1 MPHKRRGIGSHEART
16 IMNQE
21 QNWIP
26 LRRPHF
32 QLRGGDL
39 YFLISRRPCL
49 KLSEKEVAVWN
60 AIDGDTTVSTLRERF
75 PDADAC
81 LKKLHGSESIEFAES
96 YDTDGGR
103 RKILVIEPHM
113 DDAVLSVGGLMWKI
127 RGTCEFIVASVAGR
141 SNFTSYQKIG
151 RDYFDVDV
159 VTDLRRRESELVMR
173 LLGGGHMVLDGLDAP
188 LRYHPENWTLEW
200 FHKNRRAISAFQN
213 HSATDEELETSTA
226 LIGKLLRQTD
236 AREIWIPLGV
246 GFSADHETTRNA
258 CLLALVRAAL
268 AGLHFDVRM
277 YQDVPYAME
286 FPRHTGQM
294 LTALESA
301 GAKIERVIHDV
312 SGEMPAKLRLI
323 SIFASQFKMSYMRPK
338 VEKTAR
344 LVQMTG
350 NRSCELLIKLENLP
364 RALDSFELYS
374 GKEAVLA
381 LRRRIAK
388 WHAKNR
394 YARRITILCPMGIG
408 RWRENMEILLRCFPS
423 SNFELHLTDDS
434 YDETERFQS
443 PRITIKPVHG
453 LAKGWILRLLKVFIW
468 PPRPLV
474 LFTGTRFRHAIPLMR
489 IIFSRSN
496 PLPATTMNH
505 LLLALNSLSQN
516 AGHPANSDEDLSH
529 VNQ

>member
-1 MPHKRRGIGSHEART
+1 
-16 IMNQE
+16 MNQE
-21 QNWIP
+21 PGRIP

-60 AIDGDTTVSTLRERF
+60 AIDGKTPVSMLRERF

-81 LKKLHGSESIEFAES
+81 LKKLHESESIEFAES

-188 LRYHPENWTLEW
+188 LRYHAGNWTLEW

-226 LIGKLLRQTD
+226 LISKLLRQTD

-246 GFSADHETTRNA
+246 GCSADHETTRNA
-258 CLLALVRAAL
+258 CLLALIRAAS
-268 AGLHFDVRM
+268 AGLHFEVRM
-277 YQDVPYAME
+277 YQDVPYAMA
-286 FPRHTGQM
+286 FPRHTGQI
-294 LTALESA
+294 LAALESA
-301 GAKIERVIHDV
+301 GAEIERVIHDV
-312 SGEMPAKLRLI
+312 SDEMPAKLRLI
-323 SIFASQFKMSYMRPK
+323 SVFASQFKMSYMRSK

-344 LVQMTG
+344 LVHVTG
-350 NRSCELLIKLENLP
+350 NRSCELIINLENLP
-364 RALDSFELYS
+364 RGIDSFELYS
-374 GKEAVLA
+374 GKDAVLA

-394 YARRITILCPMGIG
+394 TARRITILCPMGIG
-408 RWRENMEILLRCFPS
+408 RWRENMEILLRCFPGS
-423 SNFELHLTDDS
+423 SFVIHLTDDAC
-434 YDETERFQS
+434 DETERFHS
-443 PRITIKPVHG
+443 PRITIKPVYG
-453 LAKGWILRLLKVFIW
+453 GTKGWILRLLALFIQT
-468 PPRPLV
+468 PRPMI
-474 LFTGTRFRHAIPLMR
+474 LFTGTRFHHAIPLLR
-489 IIFSRSN
+489 IIFFHSN

-505 LLLALNSLSQN
+505 LVMALSSLTQNSE
-516 AGHPANSDEDLSH
+516 HPANSDEDLSR